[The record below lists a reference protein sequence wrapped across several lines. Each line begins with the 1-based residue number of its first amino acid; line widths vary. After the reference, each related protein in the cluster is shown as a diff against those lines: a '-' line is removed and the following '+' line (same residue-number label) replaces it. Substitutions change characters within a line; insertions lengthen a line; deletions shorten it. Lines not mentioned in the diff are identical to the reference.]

1 MKRKVA
7 WLLAA
12 LMLLT
17 GSTSALAS
25 SQKNVT
31 DMNNQSIT
39 IGGQNSQSD
48 DDSEDGSNSQGTN
61 QNSSGNN
68 SQSSSN
74 TGNNTENGQTDGS
87 AGGTDSGTDS
97 GTDDGDSNSQDGTG
111 NTTRDTTLDNEPLD
125 ITVTETVPI
134 IEQAAGTDIAPL
146 NTDATIGKD
155 RQAELD
161 AAIKKL
167 EDKGYSVSFLLYD
180 LKTNSG
186 FTKNPDV
193 SYYGAGTIVG
203 PYVTAL
209 AERKVDKEEIN
220 MKTTKL
226 NRDDLEEIGG
236 GAGSI
241 KNDPEGETY
250 TLADV
255 MERTVKE
262 GDNNGYALLLQEYGQ
277 GFFDTWLKSGKVSGD
292 YTQVKWPNYTVK
304 ALGEM
309 WVSIAEYF
317 TSDRGA
323 SQQVRE
329 MFTAADQSFIQNQLG
344 GLYTVYSCPGYNSA
358 ENNVVWHDAALVMD
372 DTYPYLLVI
381 MTTAS
386 WSQDNTEDE
395 ESLRELTTALEG
407 VHSDMVHPEKSI
419 KPAVAAS
426 VTPTATATPTPE
438 PESQKE
444 SKGGIPTAVW
454 VVLAVI
460 VVLARGL
467 TARILYVKEMKRR
480 RRLARM
486 EARRR
491 RQQALERG
499 EELPRRRSSA
509 QGARRS
515 SGADSRRSSD
525 GTGRRSSS
533 SDGRRSSA
541 QSARRSGSAGSQRR
555 PGRRN

>member
-7 WLLAA
+7 WLLAV

-17 GSTSALAS
+17 GSMSAMAS
-25 SQKNVT
+25 SKKNVT

-39 IGGQNSQSD
+39 IGGQNTQS
-48 DDSEDGSNSQGTN
+48 GSNSEDEDSDQDTN
-61 QNSSGNN
+61 SQNSSGNN
-68 SQSSSN
+68 SETSTS
-74 TGNNTENGQTDGS
+74 TGNNSQSSQNTGTAGTTGSDDSETNTE
-87 AGGTDSGTDS
+87 
-97 GTDDGDSNSQDGTG
+97 SNDSQDETGTT
-111 NTTRDTTLDNEPLD
+111 NRDTTLDNEPLE
-125 ITVTETVPI
+125 ITVAETVPI

-226 NRDDLEEIGG
+226 NRDDLEEIAG

-309 WVSIAEYF
+309 WVSMAEYF

-323 SQQVRE
+323 SEQVRE

-372 DTYPYLLVI
+372 ETYPYLLVI

-386 WSQDNTEDE
+386 WSQENTEDE
-395 ESLRELTTALEG
+395 ETLRELTTALEG

-419 KPAVAAS
+419 QPAVATT

-438 PESQKE
+438 PEKQKE

-454 VVLAVI
+454 VILVVIIVLA
-460 VVLARGL
+460 AGL
-467 TARILYVKEMKRR
+467 TGRILYVKEMKRR

-491 RQQALERG
+491 RQRALERG
-499 EELPRRRSSA
+499 EQMPA
-509 QGARRS
+509 
-515 SGADSRRSSD
+515 
-525 GTGRRSSS
+525 GRRSSS
-533 SDGRRSSA
+533 QSRRSSS
-541 QSARRSGSAGSQRR
+541 QNVRRNSSSDSHRR
-555 PGRRN
+555 NGRRN